1 MIVSPDSQSHKASDS
16 PLSYTDE
23 TADFRYGG
31 TGDIP
36 FDSSKRSHECKRVEM
51 ALKRMR
57 SLLTTVPSTNE
68 INSEDFISALRR
80 PLAATI
86 SRRPSDW
93 VLRELPTCMNHCDNP
108 VKCVQT
114 GHCRCIQTDECP
126 TKRGNPLTPLELPTG
141 NKLISITTNAD
152 FVKAVGNLR
161 WQDVILP
168 SAMRVMETYPDLIKV
183 HVVSGYENEE
193 AIEAAECHKLQSKH
207 CFSADSILY
216 RAMRTIS
223 VKPED
228 ADLIIL
234 PVYQHCDGAPFL
246 LHDVMKFATLTVP
259 EVINRPVSLILT
271 HDWGI
276 CEDFAWNVWEAR
288 ERQLHPDWILDN
300 VFVWSVMGDTV
311 TNCYRPHMDT
321 VIPARTCNSEKL
333 RETFG
338 DIAQVKPV
346 AQRPKLLTWSGEFC
360 QKRQIDHTDTS
371 FSLGTMWGTG
381 KSARMRLVCQRG
393 GVASEELVTNGGPQ
407 SSFLNWDYM
416 HELTNSR
423 FCPQP
428 TGIAGTC
435 ISS

>member
-1 MIVSPDSQSHKASDS
+1 MIDLVCRIPDCLAAI
-16 PLSYTDE
+16 DE
-23 TADFRYGG
+23 TADFRYGS

-36 FDSSKRSHECKRVEM
+36 FESSKRSHECKRVEM
-51 ALKRMR
+51 ALDRMESFITR
-57 SLLTTVPSTNE
+57 VPSTNE
-68 INSEDFISALRR
+68 ISAADPIDTLRR
-80 PLAATI
+80 PLAAAI
-86 SRRPSDW
+86 SRRPHDW

-126 TKRGNPLTPLELPTG
+126 TKRANPLTPLELPTG

-152 FVKAVGNLR
+152 FVKAVDNLR

-193 AIEAAECHKLQSKH
+193 AIEAADCHKLQSRH

-223 VKPED
+223 VTPEE

-246 LHDVMKFATLTVP
+246 LHDVMKYATQTVP
-259 EVINRPVSLILT
+259 NLINRPVSLTLT

-288 ERQLHPDWILDN
+288 ERQVRPDWILDN

-338 DIAQVKPV
+338 DIAKVKPA
-346 AQRPKLLTWSGEFC
+346 AQRPKLLTWSGKFT
-360 QKRQIDHTDTS
+360 R
-371 FSLGTMWGTG
+371 FSMC
-381 KSARMRLVCQRG
+381 A
-393 GVASEELVTNGGPQ
+393 GV
-407 SSFLNWDYM
+407 
-416 HELTNSR
+416 LTYPFR
-423 FCPQP
+423 
-428 TGIAGTC
+428 
-435 ISS
+435 